1 MENSEPPTISRSAL
15 SLPAVIR
22 SADRLPNTPL
32 SPVSVPRAIL
42 SAVMLRALMASAST
56 APTARLRAVT
66 TPSPRAAEL
75 SSPLPDSARGR
86 LMPAVSG
93 SQDRDTVKSCP
104 KLSVRANTQLS
115 CAAPRRSV
123 MRSRWPISSAG
134 SPGISASKG
143 VIVMP
148 LRAARRPLV
157 RLWALPARSSALS
170 RISRVLLAPA
180 GSSALSAA
188 SARVVSSLLWRA
200 RTRLSAKSRLDS
212 DIDRHLPAAS
222 ARKLA
227 GHTLCRRSLPCG
239 VMRAKQP
246 IAPAAMPSARRSV
259 QPSPQSG
266 RAGMLTAPLQSG
278 SVS

>member
-1 MENSEPPTISRSAL
+1 
-15 SLPAVIR
+15 
-22 SADRLPNTPL
+22 
-32 SPVSVPRAIL
+32 
-42 SAVMLRALMASAST
+42 MASAST

-66 TPSPRAAEL
+66 TPSPSAAEL
-75 SSPLPDSARGR
+75 SSPLPASARGR
-86 LMPAVSG
+86 LTPEVSG
-93 SQDRDTVKSCP
+93 SQDRDTVKSWP

-123 MRSRWPISSAG
+123 MRRRWPISSVG

-170 RISRVLLAPA
+170 RSSRVLLAPA
-180 GSSALSAA
+180 GSAALSAA
-188 SARVVSSLLWRA
+188 SARGVSSLPLLTA

-227 GHTLCRRSLPCG
+227 GHTLCRRILPCG
-239 VMRAKQP
+239 VTRAKQP